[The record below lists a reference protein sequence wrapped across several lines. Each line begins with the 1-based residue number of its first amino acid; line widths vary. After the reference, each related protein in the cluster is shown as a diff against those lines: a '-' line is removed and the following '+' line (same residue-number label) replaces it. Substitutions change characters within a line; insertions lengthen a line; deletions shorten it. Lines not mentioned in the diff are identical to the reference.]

1 MKTLTF
7 KTPLL
12 TIALFAT
19 LLLTVGCSQSS
30 TESNNT
36 NATST
41 AGSQTSTG
49 DPIAD
54 KISMI
59 RYKAGAANDEEL
71 IEYKASYPEADNK
84 CVIQIVNTYQSVNN
98 SDVQSK
104 HTKIFNLKDL
114 DPASLK
120 VSPPTKKTTYSLFAT
135 TKNFRKVIR
144 HTHIMINKKV
154 VAENE
159 GALSIYSDNESLLK
173 EIKAALLKKIQE
185 CNCGKGDFMKEAA
198 TSFTNITK
206 KINSL
211 NYTSSGMESKK
222 IKGNYKV
229 SNPTAG
235 NKCMMEVMGN
245 KWYVSESDTSKSTN
259 TFNMKDL
266 DPAKLEVKYS
276 DIMETYSL
284 SLHTKNG
291 QGQIKQK
298 LPTKDGGSTS
308 LDTSLFL
315 IYSDDKAVLE
325 SLLED
330 FLKAIKGCECGN

>member
-1 MKTLTF
+1 MKALIL

-12 TIALFAT
+12 TVALFAT

-49 DPIAD
+49 DLIAD

-59 RYKAGAANDEEL
+59 RYKAGAANNEEL
-71 IEYKASYPEADNK
+71 IKYKASYPEADNK
-84 CVIQIVNTYQSVNN
+84 CVIQIVNTYQYVDN

-114 DPASLK
+114 DPTSLK

-144 HTHIMINKKV
+144 HTHITINKKV

-159 GALSIYSDNESLLK
+159 ESLSIHSDNESLLK
-173 EIKAALLKKIQE
+173 EIKAALLKKIRE
-185 CNCGKGDFMKEAA
+185 CNCGKGDFMKAA
-198 TSFTNITK
+198 ETSFVNITS
-206 KINSL
+206 KINDL
-211 NYTSSGMESKK
+211 NYTSSGMQSKK
-222 IKGNYKV
+222 IKGSYKV
-229 SNPTAG
+229 SNPQPD
-235 NKCMMEVMGN
+235 NKCLMEVIGN
-245 KWYVSESDTSKSTN
+245 TWYANESDTSKTTSILRIKN
-259 TFNMKDL
+259 LDL
-266 DPAKLEVKYS
+266 SKLKVKYS

-291 QGQIKQK
+291 QGKIKQK
-298 LPTKDGGSTS
+298 LPTKDGGFTS
-308 LDTSLFL
+308 LNTSLLL
-315 IYSDDKAVLE
+315 IYSDERAVLE
-325 SLLED
+325 TLEED